1 MLKDA
6 DSKVWTDA
14 GSKMWTDADLKVW
27 KGADLSAWADAGL
40 EVWKGADLE
49 VWKDAGFGDHG
60 LFSLFIFLMV
70 VCSFSHSVFSDLIF
84 CYFLLFVS

>member
-14 GSKMWTDADLKVW
+14 GSKMWT
-27 KGADLSAWADAGL
+27 DLSAWADAGL

-70 VCSFSHSVFSDLIF
+70 VCSFSHSVFF
-84 CYFLLFVS
+84 